1 MGRDQLRTVR
11 FFGMAATTI
20 MVVALA
26 VAFATGDF
34 SSEGSQIME
43 LAWGRMSLIDLYVG
57 AALVGGWIAHRE
69 RSWPRIVGW
78 WLALIVLG
86 HLASAI
92 YVVVAA
98 RSSDWTTFWSGSN
111 PSRVRSEGR

>member
-1 MGRDQLRTVR
+1 MKTVW
-11 FFGMAATTI
+11 FFGIAATTI
-20 MVVALA
+20 MVASLA
-26 VAFATGDF
+26 VAFSTGDF
-34 SSEGSQIME
+34 GTEGSEIME

-69 RSWPRIVGW
+69 RSWPRILAW

-98 RSSDWTTFWSGSN
+98 RSSDWATFWSGSN
-111 PSRVRSEGR
+111 ASSERSEAR

>member
-1 MGRDQLRTVR
+1 MGHEQIKKVR
-11 FFGMAATTI
+11 LLGLGATAI

-34 SSEGSQIME
+34 ASEGSQI
-43 LAWGRMSLIDLYVG
+43 LGLPWGRMSLVDLYIG
-57 AALVGGWIAHRE
+57 AALIGGWIAHRE
-69 RSWPRIVGW
+69 RSWPRILAW

-92 YVVVAA
+92 YVVAA
-98 RSSDWTTFWSGSN
+98 AKSTDWTTFWSGSN
-111 PSRVRSEGR
+111 ASSVRSDAR

>member
-1 MGRDQLRTVR
+1 MKTVR
-11 FFGMAATTI
+11 LLGVILTGVM
-20 MVVALA
+20 MVSLIA
-26 VAFATGDF
+26 AFATGDF
-34 SSEGSQIME
+34 AAEGGEILG

-69 RSWPRIVGW
+69 RSWPRI
-78 WLALIVLG
+78 LARWVALMVLG

-92 YVVVAA
+92 YVVIAS

-111 PSRVRSEGR
+111 ASRVRSEAR

>member
-1 MGRDQLRTVR
+1 MPTARVLGLVTTV
-11 FFGMAATTI
+11 I
-20 MVVALA
+20 MLVSLGVS
-26 VAFATGDF
+26 VATGHLTT
-34 SSEGSQIME
+34 EGSLILG

-69 RSWPRIVGW
+69 QSRIRILAW
-78 WLALIVLG
+78 WAGLIIFG

-98 RSSDWTTFWSGSN
+98 SSPDRETFWSGSN
-111 PSRVRSEGR
+111 PSRDKSEAR

>member
-1 MGRDQLRTVR
+1 MSLV
-11 FFGMAATTI
+11 M
-20 MVVALA
+20 
-26 VAFATGDF
+26 AFATGDF
-34 SSEGSQIME
+34 AAEGSQIVG

-69 RSWPRIVGW
+69 RSWPRILAW
-78 WLALIVLG
+78 WVALIVLG

-98 RSSDWTTFWSGSN
+98 RSSDWTTFWSGPN
-111 PSRVRSEGR
+111 PSSVRSEAR

>member
-1 MGRDQLRTVR
+1 MRTVR
-11 FFGMAATTI
+11 LLGLISTGI
-20 MVVALA
+20 MVLSLV

-34 SSEGSQIME
+34 ATEGSQI
-43 LAWGRMSLIDLYVG
+43 LGLPWGRMSLIDLYVG

-69 RSWPRIVGW
+69 RSWPRTLAW
-78 WLALIVLG
+78 WLALFVLG

-92 YVVVAA
+92 YVVIAS

-111 PSRVRSEGR
+111 ASSVRSDAR

>member
-1 MGRDQLRTVR
+1 MKTVR
-11 FFGMAATTI
+11 LLGLISTAVML
-20 MVVALA
+20 VSLV

-34 SSEGSQIME
+34 GAEGSQI
-43 LAWGRMSLIDLYVG
+43 LGLPWGRMSLIDLYVG

-69 RSWPRIVGW
+69 RSWPRILAW
-78 WLALIVLG
+78 WVALIVLG

-98 RSSDWTTFWSGSN
+98 RSPDWTTFWSGSN
-111 PSRVRSEGR
+111 ASSVRSEAR

>member
-1 MGRDQLRTVR
+1 MRTVR
-11 FFGMAATTI
+11 LLGLISTGVML
-20 MVVALA
+20 VSLV

-34 SSEGSQIME
+34 GAEGNQILG

-69 RSWPRIVGW
+69 RSWPRILAW

-111 PSRVRSEGR
+111 PSRVRSEAR

>member
-1 MGRDQLRTVR
+1 MKTVR
-11 FFGMAATTI
+11 FFGLIAATI
-20 MVVALA
+20 MIVALA
-26 VAFATGDF
+26 ITFVTGDF
-34 SSEGSQIME
+34 TIEGSQILD

-69 RSWPRIVGW
+69 RSWPRILAW
-78 WLALIVLG
+78 WLALVVLG

-92 YVVVAA
+92 YVLAAA

-111 PSRVRSEGR
+111 ASRVRSEAR